1 MPESMRYMQ
10 RPGTTAPQQPW
21 MSLLNSSVIVEV
33 GMYSGVAAR
42 AAEFRKHSESDTK
55 CAALSWKCIPL
66 AVESY
71 GARGPEALKTSSYQ
85 SSHSWEYLYI

>member
-1 MPESMRYMQ
+1 MKGRGGGGGGVNYNSFWTAYDFNSCTRLMPESMRNMQ

-42 AAEFRKHSESDTK
+42 AAEFRKQNVLH
-55 CAALSWKCIPL
+55 
-66 AVESY
+66 
-71 GARGPEALKTSSYQ
+71 
-85 SSHSWEYLYI
+85 